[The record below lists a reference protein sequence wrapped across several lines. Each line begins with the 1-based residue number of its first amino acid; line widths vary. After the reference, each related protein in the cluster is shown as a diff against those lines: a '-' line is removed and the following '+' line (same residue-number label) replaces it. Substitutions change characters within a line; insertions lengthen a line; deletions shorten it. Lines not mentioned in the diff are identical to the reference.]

1 MAASKSGCWRGEN
14 RCLVWNAWLEA
25 RVVGGLRSERVR
37 SEAREVIQDAWLERS
52 EEKAS

>member
-1 MAASKSGCWRGEN
+1 LAGWKRGSDGSFKE
-14 RCLVWNAWLEA
+14 CLVWNAWLEA